1 MGAIQMHHDIRWI
14 QRFENF
20 KRAIEQLKE
29 AVELNDQ
36 RDLSRLETQGLIQG
50 FEYTHE
56 LAWNTL
62 KDFLESRGNN
72 KIFGSKDATKE
83 AFKLGI
89 IEEGQVWMNMIISRN
104 KSSHTYNEEIA
115 DVIVNDILTSYY
127 HQFKL
132 LKLSLEKLKEQELN
146 KK

>member
-1 MGAIQMHHDIRWI
+1 MHHDIRWI